1 MPLLT
6 CLDGFK
12 HAQVDWQREG
22 VSDVVQLWQLR
33 QGEQCGHVHVAHVGP
48 IRQCHAVLSCRQRL
62 QQKQHRGGL
71 PRGVQHINAHQHSCI
86 QLVKQC
92 CEAIKLNEL
101 MQPLNTAIEYGAER
115 GNQRENQSWTS
126 ILALS
131 RDGRHWPGILKS
143 DAHLPSG
150 QQSSPGRPHRGR
162 CRGRSED
169 PCPAQL
175 SLRPACDWPGQC
187 F

>member
-1 MPLLT
+1 M
-6 CLDGFK
+6 
-12 HAQVDWQREG
+12 
-22 VSDVVQLWQLR
+22 
-33 QGEQCGHVHVAHVGP
+33 
-48 IRQCHAVLSCRQRL
+48 

-143 DAHLPSG
+143 DAHVPSG

-175 SLRPACDWPGQC
+175 SLPPACDWPGQRSC
-187 F
+187 RLQPAAGAARWCNHQPDKGQGQGCAQGVMCSGCCVCGWGGG